1 MTPNFLLIGA
11 EKSGTTWLYDRLRR
25 HPDVFMPEVKE
36 IHYFNRLNSNL
47 NPRGNYKK
55 HDITWYRDHFRRKG
69 NERAVGEATPMYLC
83 DEAAPERIR
92 RHLPDVKL
100 IASLRYPTERAYSHY
115 WMARGKEHTDL
126 EFADV
131 VSRRDDRFIRR
142 GQYGRQLDRYLSLF
156 GEDQLF
162 VLIHEELFSKPSE
175 CLNAVCSFLEV
186 DDGFYREQSW
196 MTETVHQASK
206 VRSTLLQETIN
217 TTTKWMRDHEGFRQ
231 ILDMVKKIGVADRIK
246 RANKATR
253 EYPEMPDHLRRE
265 LDAFY
270 VSTVQRVE
278 EILGRRIDV
287 WRERAEM
294 PVPEPGSDQ

>member
-1 MTPNFLLIGA
+1 
-11 EKSGTTWLYDRLRR
+11 
-25 HPDVFMPEVKE
+25 
-36 IHYFNRLNSNL
+36 
-47 NPRGNYKK
+47 
-55 HDITWYRDHFRRKG
+55 
-69 NERAVGEATPMYLC
+69 MYLC